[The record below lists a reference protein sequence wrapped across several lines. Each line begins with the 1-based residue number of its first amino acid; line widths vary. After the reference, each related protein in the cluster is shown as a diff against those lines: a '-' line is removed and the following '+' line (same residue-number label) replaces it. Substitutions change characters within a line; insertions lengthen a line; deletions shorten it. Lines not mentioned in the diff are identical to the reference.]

1 MNMVTIKNLL
11 GVVLGLGLVT
21 AAVAGVAI
29 YWTRELPQ
37 ETPLQVSLGDII
49 SNPQEYDGKL
59 VSTSGKV
66 ENLFYGWNYC
76 PTLVG
81 ENRDRGIALEWTDS
95 LVPYVGENAV
105 VVGRVRYLGEVVDA
119 PGLYIDIISISMKPE
134 NVASVTENGVRFAM
148 SLDKLEFNLGENIN
162 VNFVVQNLREENV
175 TFTFGSTLQFDLGV
189 YDENSKLLGTMSGG
203 YGLMIVTSFSL
214 EPGESKTVILNWD
227 QHIYYSST
235 YERSQIESGAY
246 YVRGV
251 LVGYMTTP
259 SLRITIL

>member
-1 MNMVTIKNLL
+1 MVTIKNLL

-95 LVPYVGENAV
+95 LTPYVGENVV
-105 VVGRVRYLGEVVDA
+105 VVGWVRYLGEVVDA
-119 PGLYIDIISISMKPE
+119 PGLYVDIISISMKPE
-134 NVASVTENGVRFAM
+134 NVASGVRFAM
-148 SLDKLEFNLGENIN
+148 SLDKLKFNLGENID
-162 VNFVVQNLREENV
+162 VNLVVQNLRNENV
-175 TFTFGSTLQFDLGV
+175 TFTFSSGYQFDVVV
-189 YDENSKLLGTMSGG
+189 YDENFEVVCAWSDDKAFIQVFTG
-203 YGLMIVTSFSL
+203 FSL
-214 EPGESKTVILNWD
+214 KPGESRNWVWNWNQTVHNRSTGE
-227 QHIYYSST
+227 YSPVGSGT
-235 YERSQIESGAY
+235 YRLL
-246 YVRGV
+246 GV
-251 LVGYMTTP
+251 LVGYMKTTP
-259 SLRITIL
+259 LRITIS